1 MGLVSLDEPVPDG
14 ATPTDDASASAGR
27 LAPVRL
33 REARRRAK
41 ISQIVAAE
49 IVRFVVE
56 EQLHEGDRL
65 PTESEMLD
73 QFGVGRGSLREAL
86 RLLEAYGLISIRQ
99 GQNGGPV
106 LATLRAEDVART
118 LSFYFHLTGA
128 SYAELIEARL
138 IIEPVMAR
146 LAAERQ
152 HPEHMAQLRATTERE
167 QAAPLDDP
175 EYLTCA
181 DEFHYMVSGMSGNR
195 VLDLLGRALR
205 TMFQER
211 VQHGSLLRRG
221 VTPAQPQGPSSD
233 QRRDPGRAG
242 REGRAPDGPP
252 SRGDGRGA
260 GRADAALQRRPDH
273 LGGLTCRGRGSR
285 PDRKSVLICAY
296 LVVSTLI
303 AARIGSSPHQDAPVA
318 ALNGGRPRDRGTP

>member
-1 MGLVSLDEPVPDG
+1 V
-14 ATPTDDASASAGR
+14 T
-27 LAPVRL
+27 PVRL

-56 EQLHEGDRL
+56 ERLREGDRL
-65 PTESEMLD
+65 PTEAEMLE

-86 RLLEAYGLISIRQ
+86 RLLEAFGLISIRQ

-128 SYAELIEARL
+128 TYAELIEARL

-152 HPEHMAQLRATTERE
+152 HPAHIARLLETTERE
-167 QAAPLDDP
+167 QQAPLDDP
-175 EYLTCA
+175 EYLACA

-211 VQHGSLLRRG
+211 VQHGSLIPEDSRRRNRKVHRQISDAIIAG
-221 VTPAQPQGPSSD
+221 EGAKAERLMARHLADLAGALDAQLPQFS
-233 QRRDPGRAG
+233 
-242 REGRAPDGPP
+242 
-252 SRGDGRGA
+252 GDRITW
-260 GRADAALQRRPDH
+260 
-273 LGGLTCRGRGSR
+273 GG
-285 PDRKSVLICAY
+285 
-296 LVVSTLI
+296 
-303 AARIGSSPHQDAPVA
+303 
-318 ALNGGRPRDRGTP
+318 

>member
-1 MGLVSLDEPVPDG
+1 MGLMSLNEPASRE
-14 ATPTDDASASAGR
+14 ATRNGEEPAGAGR
-27 LAPVRL
+27 LDPARL

-49 IVRFVVE
+49 IVRFVVD
-56 EQLHEGDRL
+56 EQLREGDRL
-65 PTESEMLD
+65 PTESEMLE

-128 SYAELIEARL
+128 TYAELIEARL

-167 QAAPLDDP
+167 QAASLDDP
-175 EYLTCA
+175 EYLACA

-211 VQHGSLLRRG
+211 VQHGSMLPAESRRQNRKVHRQISDAILAG
-221 VTPAQPQGPSSD
+221 QGAKAERLMTRHLADLAEALDTRMPHFSGD
-233 QRRDPGRAG
+233 RITW
-242 REGRAPDGPP
+242 EG
-252 SRGDGRGA
+252 
-260 GRADAALQRRPDH
+260 
-273 LGGLTCRGRGSR
+273 
-285 PDRKSVLICAY
+285 
-296 LVVSTLI
+296 
-303 AARIGSSPHQDAPVA
+303 
-318 ALNGGRPRDRGTP
+318 

>member
-1 MGLVSLDEPVPDG
+1 MSLDEPASG
-14 ATPTDDASASAGR
+14 EAARDDEEPASAGR

-49 IVRFVVE
+49 IVRFVVD
-56 EQLHEGDRL
+56 EQLREGDRL
-65 PTESEMLD
+65 PTESEMLE

-128 SYAELIEARL
+128 TYAELIEARL

-152 HPEHMAQLRATTERE
+152 HPEQMAQLRATTERE
-167 QAAPLDDP
+167 QTASLDDP
-175 EYLTCA
+175 EYLACA

-211 VQHGSLLRRG
+211 VQHGSVLPEESRRQNRKVHRQISDAILAG
-221 VTPAQPQGPSSD
+221 QGAKAERLMVRHLADLAEALDSRMPHFSGD
-233 QRRDPGRAG
+233 RITW
-242 REGRAPDGPP
+242 EG
-252 SRGDGRGA
+252 
-260 GRADAALQRRPDH
+260 
-273 LGGLTCRGRGSR
+273 
-285 PDRKSVLICAY
+285 
-296 LVVSTLI
+296 
-303 AARIGSSPHQDAPVA
+303 
-318 ALNGGRPRDRGTP
+318 

>member
-1 MGLVSLDEPVPDG
+1 MGLVSLDEPVPDE
-14 ATPTDDASASAGR
+14 AVPTDDASVSAGR

-211 VQHGSLLRRG
+211 VQHGSLLPEESRRHNRKVHRQISDAILAG
-221 VTPAQPQGPSSD
+221 QGAKAERLMARHLAEMAEALDARMPHFSGD
-233 QRRDPGRAG
+233 RITW
-242 REGRAPDGPP
+242 EG
-252 SRGDGRGA
+252 
-260 GRADAALQRRPDH
+260 
-273 LGGLTCRGRGSR
+273 
-285 PDRKSVLICAY
+285 
-296 LVVSTLI
+296 
-303 AARIGSSPHQDAPVA
+303 
-318 ALNGGRPRDRGTP
+318 

>member
-1 MGLVSLDEPVPDG
+1 MSLDLPQPDDTDSDRADPV
-14 ATPTDDASASAGR
+14 AGR
-27 LAPVRL
+27 TAPPLRL

-49 IVRFVVE
+49 IVRYVVE
-56 EQLHEGDRL
+56 ERLREGDRL
-65 PTESEMLD
+65 PTEAEMLD

-128 SYAELIEARL
+128 TYAELIEARL

-152 HPEHMAQLRATTERE
+152 HPDHMAQLRDTTERE
-167 QAAPLDDP
+167 QKASLEDP
-175 EYLTCA
+175 DYLTCA

-211 VQHGSLLRRG
+211 VQHGSLLPEDSRRKNRKVHQQISDAIQAG
-221 VTPAQPQGPSSD
+221 NGP
-233 QRRDPGRAG
+233 RAE
-242 REGRAPDGPP
+242 RLMAR
-252 SRGDGRGA
+252 
-260 GRADAALQRRPDH
+260 H
-273 LGGLTCRGRGSR
+273 LGDLAGALDEQIPHFSG
-285 PDRKSVLICAY
+285 DRITWEA
-296 LVVSTLI
+296 
-303 AARIGSSPHQDAPVA
+303 
-318 ALNGGRPRDRGTP
+318 

>member
-1 MGLVSLDEPVPDG
+1 MTIIVLMSLDLPQPDES
-14 ATPTDDASASAGR
+14 ADDTDAGGGR
-27 LAPVRL
+27 VAPVRL

-49 IVRFVVE
+49 IVRYVVE
-56 EQLHEGDRL
+56 ERLQEGDRL
-65 PTESEMLD
+65 PTEAEMLN

-128 SYAELIEARL
+128 TYAELIEARM

-167 QAAPLDDP
+167 QAASLDDP
-175 EYLTCA
+175 EYLACA

-211 VQHGSLLRRG
+211 VRHGSLLP
-221 VTPAQPQGPSSD
+221 T
-233 QRRDPGRAG
+233 
-242 REGRAPDGPP
+242 E
-252 SRGDGRGA
+252 SRQQNRKVH
-260 GRADAALQRRPDH
+260 RQIADAIQA
-273 LGGLTCRGRGSR
+273 G
-285 PDRKSVLICAY
+285 
-296 LVVSTLI
+296 
-303 AARIGSSPHQDAPVA
+303 
-318 ALNGGRPRDRGTP
+318 NGGRAERLMARHLGDLAGELDDQLPHYSGDRITWEG

>member
-1 MGLVSLDEPVPDG
+1 MVFSSRLECVDNRPVGLDEPNPESQEPPAG
-14 ATPTDDASASAGR
+14 EESATGGR
-27 LAPVRL
+27 VAPVRL

-49 IVRFVVE
+49 IVRYVVDE
-56 EQLHEGDRL
+56 RLHEGDRL
-65 PTESEMLD
+65 PTEAEMLD

-106 LATLRAEDVART
+106 LATLRAEDVSRT
-118 LSFYFHLTGA
+118 LSFYFHLVGA

-152 HPEHMAQLRATTERE
+152 HPEHMAQLRETTERE
-167 QAAPLDDP
+167 QQAPLDDP
-175 EYLTCA
+175 EYLARA

-211 VQHGSLLRRG
+211 VQHGSILAEDARRQNRKVHRQISDAILAG
-221 VTPAQPQGPSSD
+221 EGGKAERLMARHLADLAAALDVRVPHFSSD
-233 QRRDPGRAG
+233 RITW
-242 REGRAPDGPP
+242 EG
-252 SRGDGRGA
+252 
-260 GRADAALQRRPDH
+260 
-273 LGGLTCRGRGSR
+273 
-285 PDRKSVLICAY
+285 
-296 LVVSTLI
+296 
-303 AARIGSSPHQDAPVA
+303 
-318 ALNGGRPRDRGTP
+318 